1 MATESTGFDRFNDAL
16 RNLDDQ
22 MQDLREQFDDRR
34 KDIEKEVRQR
44 ADDVQSQLR
53 KSPLYRRAEQVRK
66 DWEEQISS
74 ARSSV
79 YDVFGLATKSDIDK
93 LNKKLNTISR
103 KLTDLAKE
111 AKDQIEV

>member
-16 RNLDDQ
+16 RSLDDQ
-22 MQDLREQFDDRR
+22 IQDLREQFDDRR
-34 KDIEKEVRQR
+34 KGIEKEVRQR
-44 ADDVQSQLR
+44 ADDVQSQL
-53 KSPLYRRAEQVRK
+53 KKNPLYKRAERARK
-66 DWEEQISS
+66 DWEEQIDK